1 MGSQRTPA
9 TLLSLTALGFA
20 VWAVVLVLS
29 PGGSVILEWVI
40 LAVAVSLLV
49 FGVVSLK
56 SSDRRR
62 HAVIRWLLTS
72 FAGFGAVAVIGL
84 AADDTSSR
92 TWFRLGW
99 AALLA
104 GLVTTLWAWSV
115 APRVNWRLVA
125 AGGVVGVIVIGAG
138 AGISLNCDK
147 TLQRSWC
154 DPVYEQEEALA
165 ALIVVDGVHDRSGRA
180 GGDTGAYVRAFLI
193 PGTDI
198 DAVTTVPEP
207 FRFEERPVQSI
218 EVSRGRYRADS
229 GPDSNCQIDVRVEEI
244 PAGNLETLVVSCL
257 SDG

>member
-1 MGSQRTPA
+1 MGSQSTPA
-9 TLLSLTALGFA
+9 TLLSLTAMGFSA
-20 VWAVVLVLS
+20 WAVVLVLS
-29 PGGSVILEWVI
+29 TGGSIILEWVI
-40 LAVAVSLLV
+40 LGVAVSLLV

-56 SSDRRR
+56 SPDRRR
-62 HAVIRWLLTS
+62 PPVIRWLLTV
-72 FAGFGAVAVIGL
+72 FALFGAVVVIGL

-99 AALLA
+99 AALVV
-104 GLVTTLWAWSV
+104 GLVTSLWAWSA
-115 APRVNWRLVA
+115 APRVDFPRLV

-165 ALIVVDGVHDRSGRA
+165 ARIVVDGVHDRSGRA

-193 PGTDI
+193 TGVDI

-207 FRFEERPVQSI
+207 FGFEERPIQSI

-229 GPDSNCQIDVRVEEI
+229 GPDSNCQIDARVEEI
-244 PAGNLETLVVSCL
+244 PAGNLETLTVSCL